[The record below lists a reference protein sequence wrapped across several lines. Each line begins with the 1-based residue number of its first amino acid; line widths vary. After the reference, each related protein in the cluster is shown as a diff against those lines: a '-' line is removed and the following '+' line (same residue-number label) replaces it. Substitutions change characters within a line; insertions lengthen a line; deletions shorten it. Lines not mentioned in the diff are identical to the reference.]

1 MGSKSVPVPKT
12 NGSNLRPK
20 PKSQQNIIN
29 LNHKNIIIAPM
40 PNRLGQ
46 VDPTFL
52 EGKRNNLPIA
62 KVELVNF
69 DGPLLVATLVAPA
82 PKTEIDHRN
91 HYFFGSLFLNLLSL
105 AAVVYVLGF
114 SVQAREHVGWVFI
127 WIVIVCLFLI
137 LWYVGHALYNA
148 SDLDYLANI
157 LRDTG
162 EQGSHDVLEY
172 FDELAKEK
180 PEMVMTIKCYHWEN
194 VRGDRREVLTHVQT
208 RQIQFGSWYD
218 QSDRPLG
225 LSDFSVVKLSV
236 EKVPIMFADQETQDS
251 VNAQRQAFQNEHQN
265 CDEFCDFSEEYRL
278 VTHKGHVMFVHG
290 NRRGWLQTRF
300 YLWSIYLCVNWP
312 FRVWMEC
319 TAVRATVK
327 MSKVISCG
335 QAFNPTSVAEL
346 SINGRIFARGSNDQ
360 LKSKHFWRTFCAL
373 FVFGLIYL
381 FVGIYRDPLCYQF
394 ICAK

>member
-1 MGSKSVPVPKT
+1 
-12 NGSNLRPK
+12 
-20 PKSQQNIIN
+20 
-29 LNHKNIIIAPM
+29 M

-180 PEMVMTIKCYHWEN
+180 PEMVMTIKCYHWEKGGKGN
-194 VRGDRREVLTHVQT
+194 RVRIQVFTHVQT